1 MVRGNSRRSRHSCG
15 LCGSGGGRLGRHLHV
30 LEVLGGDGVGERT
43 RGDGGP
49 PEDVGGHGG
58 RVATG
63 LLNDATNVAFEFRRA
78 LFD

>member
-1 MVRGNSRRSRHSCG
+1 MRCGDGGDADGLRRRRC
-15 LCGSGGGRLGRHLHV
+15 RRVGRHLDV